1 MCDFFVSIDTSV
13 IKSNNYDFDNEVFK
27 SLIELSQNEYIHL
40 LLSDVVVRET
50 KVHILKDIQE
60 SEIKATKAIQNIKSY
75 CKDIEINDTELAK
88 KINNFALRAK
98 ELAEQK
104 ISNFLSETRCEIV
117 PSSNVQTEE
126 VLSLYFA
133 KRPPFSEQKAKQN
146 EFKDAYILLS
156 LRDYMKGKNKD
167 LYVVST
173 DGDWTKFAQENK
185 GIIAPKDLKTLLDM
199 INRIIHEK
207 EEILNKLKNNFNKN
221 SAEFQVIKDDINE
234 FLLENEDKISIFFSA
249 DSMWGYQNV
258 DDIEYHLEDFNF
270 KEINSDVE
278 FNILKIENNE
288 VIISC
293 PINLE
298 FHIEGITPL
307 YFYDREDGVD
317 ITMANATI
325 DETIHIKSSI
335 VVRLKDVK
343 EGLSIE
349 DISLSDRNF
358 NVDLGY
364 LDPDPDFYE

>member
-1 MCDFFVSIDTSV
+1 MCDFYVSIDTSV

-27 SLIELSQNEYIHL
+27 SLIELCQNEYIHL
-40 LLSDVVVRET
+40 LLSDVVVKET

-75 CKDIEINDTELAK
+75 HKDIEIDDTELTGE
-88 KINNFALRAK
+88 INDFSLRAK

-104 ISNFLSETRCEIV
+104 ISNFLSETKCEIV

-133 KRPPFSEQKAKQN
+133 KRPPFSEQKQN

-156 LRDYMKGKNKD
+156 LRDYMKDKDKD

-173 DGDWTKFAQENK
+173 DGDWTKFAKENK
-185 GIIAPKDLKTLLDM
+185 GIIVSKALSNVLNI
-199 INRIIHEK
+199 INRKVHERE
-207 EEILNKLKNNFNKN
+207 EEILNKLANNFNKT

-234 FLLENEDKISIFFSA
+234 FLLENQDKISIFFSA

-258 DDIEYHLEDFNF
+258 DDLEYYFENFDFN
-270 KEINSDVE
+270 EINNDIE

-288 VIISC
+288 VTISC

-298 FHIEGITPL
+298 FHVEGNTPL

-317 ITMANATI
+317 ITMASATI

>member
-1 MCDFFVSIDTSV
+1 MCDFYVSIDTSV
-13 IKSNNYDFDNEVFK
+13 IINNNYDFENEFFK
-27 SLIELSQNEYIHL
+27 PLVEFCQNERIHL

-50 KVHILKDIQE
+50 EAHILKDIQE
-60 SEIKATKAIQNIKSY
+60 SEIKATKAIKNIKNY
-75 CKDIEINDTELAK
+75 HKDTEVNDAELAEEIK
-88 KINNFALRAK
+88 DFCLRAK
-98 ELAEQK
+98 ELAKQK
-104 ISNFLSETRCEIV
+104 INNFLSETKCVIV
-117 PSSNVQTEE
+117 SSSNVQTEE

-133 KRPPFSEQKAKQN
+133 KQPPFSEQKQN
-146 EFKDAYILLS
+146 EFKDTYILLS

-207 EEILNKLKNNFNKN
+207 EEILDKLKNNFNKS

-293 PINLE
+293 PINLK

-335 VVRLKDVK
+335 VVRLKDSK

-349 DISLSDRNF
+349 DISLSDQNF
-358 NVDLGY
+358 NVDIGY